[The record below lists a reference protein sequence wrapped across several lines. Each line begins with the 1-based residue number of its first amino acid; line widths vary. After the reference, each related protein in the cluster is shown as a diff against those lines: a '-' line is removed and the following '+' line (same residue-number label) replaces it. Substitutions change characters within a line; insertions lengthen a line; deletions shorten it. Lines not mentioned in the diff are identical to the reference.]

1 MTFDQ
6 LKHFSTVAKTQSFT
20 VAAHELFLSISAL
33 SQSISSLETELGL
46 MLFKRSRSGAHLTAE
61 GALLIEK
68 AEEIMKMTEEFQT
81 FAQAQTE
88 KLQGHLRIST
98 IPGPSNALLAAV
110 FSFKKEHP
118 NVSIE
123 LQELGPK
130 EITEKLINEE
140 MDVGML
146 VVGPSSE
153 VNEDKFHFEPL
164 LEGYM
169 VAGVQAHSALA
180 EKPFIS
186 KKDLSRYPIILYQ
199 DAYLNQTIKQLLDN
213 NSQRNLVVKTNHTN
227 AITQWVSSGNAIT
240 IGLDYS
246 FQHIDGITGV
256 KIQELKEERVHYGWV
271 HLKKKHIN
279 RLTDIFL
286 ETLNQEM
293 NKLIAQS
300 NEI

>member
-1 MTFDQ
+1 MTLEQ

-20 VAAHELFLSISAL
+20 VAAQELFLSISAL
-33 SQSISSLETELGL
+33 SQSISSLEAELGL
-46 MLFKRSRSGAHLTAE
+46 TLFKRSRSGAHLTAE

-68 AEEIMKMTEEFQT
+68 AEEVLLSMEAFQSL
-81 FAQAQTE
+81 AQVQTE
-88 KLQGHLRIST
+88 KLQGHLHIAT
-98 IPGPSNALLAAV
+98 IPGPSNALLTAV

-140 MDVGML
+140 IDVGML
-146 VVGPSSE
+146 VVGPSSA

-169 VAGVQAHSALA
+169 VAGVQTQSPLA
-180 EKPFIS
+180 KQPYIS
-186 KKDLSRYPIILYQ
+186 KKELANQPIILYQ
-199 DAYLNQTIKQLLDN
+199 DAYLNQTIKQLLDRH
-213 NSQRNLVVKTNHTN
+213 SPKNLIVKTNHTN
-227 AITQWVSSGNAIT
+227 AITQWVISGGAIT

-246 FQHIDGITGV
+246 FQHVDGITTV
-256 KIQELKEERVHYGWV
+256 KIEELKDEKVHYGWV
-271 HLKKKHIN
+271 HLKKKHMN

-286 ETLNQEM
+286 MTLNQEV
-293 NKLIAQS
+293 NKMLSQ
-300 NEI
+300 